1 MFYGQAIDWKR
12 EVAVN
17 LLGNGGYGREKFLE
31 QRYSL
36 SRSEFWDVR
45 ERLLAVLEPLPS
57 GRPRRALAED
67 STGPCAGCQEKDA
80 QLRALREEHARERE
94 RGRKDLILQAAVLP
108 GAAASIPSL
117 EWAAFRTTTSRE
129 SVRTYIEKACDRAVE
144 LMDSFPWAEK
154 IHRLAADELFAG
166 KTPILNCV
174 EPRSMAVPRL
184 QRGPDRTAETWE
196 KVFRRFPLL
205 QVVASDDGP
214 GIVKAVRA
222 VGAESQGDPFHSNGY
237 LRVCLGSLE
246 RKAYKC
252 IREEY
257 RAEADL
263 LRRKRRELPWKR
275 AAKRYRRARKQAL
288 AAMAQ
293 FDLAIQA
300 EPLLKKALAP
310 FDERGRWISYEDG
323 QNLIEQANTIL
334 QKAEA
339 PYRKKVARTFDPNR
353 ILAFKAIIEAPSV
366 FEPGLCEFEPEE
378 LIDLAVVLTRPQPT
392 EPMAQF
398 DRSLALLLDQK
409 LSADYP
415 TWPDH
420 RARIQDETQHIFRSS
435 SYSEAIN
442 SRLRVAQH
450 VRKHLSGKFL
460 ALLAL
465 VHNATPFRGGKRR
478 GKTPLSILGVQ
489 TPPGSWMDW
498 VRPK

>member
-1 MFYGQAIDWKR
+1 
-12 EVAVN
+12 VAVN

-31 QRYSL
+31 ERYSL
-36 SRSEFWDVR
+36 SRSEFWEVR
-45 ERLLAVLEPLPS
+45 QRILDVLEPLPW
-57 GRPRRALAED
+57 GRPRQPLAEHP
-67 STGPCAGCQEKDA
+67 TRECASCQEKDA
-80 QLRALREEHARERE
+80 QLRTLREEHARERE
-94 RGRKDLILQAAVLP
+94 RGRKNLILQAAVLP
-108 GAAASIPSL
+108 GAAAGIPLL
-117 EWAAFRTTTSRE
+117 EKAAFQTSTSRE
-129 SVRTYIEKACDRAVE
+129 TVRTYIDKACDRAVV

-154 IHRLAADELFAG
+154 IQRLAADELFAG

-174 EPRSMAVPRL
+174 EPRSMAIPRL

-222 VGAESQGDPFHSNGY
+222 VEAESQGDPFHSNGY

-246 RKAYKC
+246 RRAYKC
-252 IREEY
+252 IREQY
-257 RAEADL
+257 KAEADL
-263 LRRKRRELPWKR
+263 ARRKKRELPWKR
-275 AAKRYRRARKQAL
+275 AAKRCRRACKRAL

-300 EPLLKKALAP
+300 EPLLKKAISP
-310 FDERGRWISYEDG
+310 FDERGRWISYGDAQE
-323 QNLIEQANTIL
+323 LIEQANTIL

-339 PYRKKVARTFDPNR
+339 PYRAKVARTFDPNR
-353 ILAFKAIIEAPSV
+353 ILAFKAIIEAPSA

-378 LIDLAVVLTRPQPT
+378 LIDLVVALTRPQPT
-392 EPMAQF
+392 EPKAEI
-398 DRSLALLLDQK
+398 DRCLAVLLDQK
-409 LSADYP
+409 LAAAYP

-420 RARIQDETQHIFRSS
+420 RARIQDEVQHIFRSS

-478 GKTPLSILGVQ
+478 GRTPLSILEIA